1 MTNLIIN
8 FPKRQEII
16 FPKITGRIIQREPVP
31 LVEIDECPACGGRHV
46 HGIGG
51 SDIRLSHC
59 IDVPPILY
67 QIVIV
72 EGEGVAG

>member
-16 FPKITGRIIQREPVP
+16 FPKIAGRIIQREPVP
-31 LVEIDECPACGGRHV
+31 LVEITCPQCGRVHR

-67 QIVIV
+67 QIVVIDSEEV
-72 EGEGVAG
+72 IG